1 MKTKAAA
8 RTTAA
13 TTKRASG
20 RSGSV
25 NSAAKPAEPT
35 PPPYCIMARV
45 RPLDA
50 VWIANR
56 CKHGDRLSP
65 WIVAGVLAEAGD
77 GVLRGETFRGD
88 SRPEA
93 VLKTSTACSLWKVI
107 NRDLEDFTEEV
118 PVAIHE
124 AEKYH
129 MEQDAEAFGR
139 DLSDWVGTLIQTG
152 IRMVEADGNLAFL
165 TSWRGFNLLAS
176 AIELRTMKEGGRS

>member
-1 MKTKAAA
+1 
-8 RTTAA
+8 
-13 TTKRASG
+13 
-20 RSGSV
+20 
-25 NSAAKPAEPT
+25 
-35 PPPYCIMARV
+35 
-45 RPLDA
+45 
-50 VWIANR
+50 
-56 CKHGDRLSP
+56 
-65 WIVAGVLAEAGD
+65 
-77 GVLRGETFRGD
+77 
-88 SRPEA
+88 
-93 VLKTSTACSLWKVI
+93 LKTSTACSLWKVI